1 MIISAPGKLFI
12 AGEWA
17 ILKVSNPG
25 IIATIDK
32 RAFVNIKKSPD
43 KKIHITAKDFKIS
56 NLKATFDGKK
66 LKFERKLNKKEREKL
81 SFLEKAI
88 EVALLYQGDWKPF
101 QIKTW
106 SREMSKKLDDGV
118 EIGLGSSA
126 AIVVATVAAILRF
139 HKINIQKNK
148 NKIYKLSTIAHYFV
162 QGKVGSAFDI
172 AASTFGG
179 TFVYKRFNP
188 KWLKSQIKKGKTV
201 REIVKLK
208 WPGFYFE
215 NLTVPRNFHLIV
227 GWTKKAAST
236 PAMVKKFYKWKE
248 KNKRE
253 CQIIFKKIATLVKKL
268 IRAWKKQDR
277 KEIIKLIR
285 ENEEYLRELGKKS
298 KINIETNKLRKLSE
312 IAKEYGAA
320 GKLSGA
326 GGGDCG
332 IAITFNR
339 KPAQRIRKEWRK
351 NNIHPIDIN
360 ISFWGVREEK

>member
-17 ILKVSNPG
+17 ILEVSNPG

-32 RAFVNIKKSPD
+32 RAFVDIEKSPD

-56 NLKATFDGKK
+56 NLKATFDGEK
-66 LKFERKLNKKEREKL
+66 LKFERKLNKKEKEKL

-88 EVALLYQGDWKPF
+88 EVALLYQRKWKPF
-101 QIKTW
+101 KIKTS
-106 SREMSKKLDDGV
+106 SREMSIKLNRRA

-148 NKIYKLSTIAHYFV
+148 NKIYKLSTIAHYFA

-179 TFVYKRFNP
+179 LFVYKRFNP
-188 KWLKSQIKKGKTV
+188 NWLKDQLKEDKTI
-201 REIVKLK
+201 REIVRLR

-215 NLTVPRNFHLIV
+215 NLKVPRNFHLII
-227 GWTKKAAST
+227 GWVKKAAST
-236 PAMVKKFYKWKE
+236 PAMVKKFYRWKE

-268 IRAWKKQDR
+268 IRAWKMQDR
-277 KEIIKLIR
+277 KEIVKLIR

-312 IAKEYGAA
+312 IAKECGAA

-332 IAITFNR
+332 IAITFDKR
-339 KPAQRIRKEWRK
+339 VFKKIKSKWQK
-351 NNIHPIDIN
+351 NNIYVIDAN
-360 ISFWGVREEK
+360 ISFEGIREGR